1 MLRGTR
7 KYWLIALV
15 FGLLVAALFY
25 RYLHDM
31 KTAYTPKDLVPVVK
45 ANQNIPK
52 DTVINTNALVIE
64 NIPAQYVHPD
74 AVRDMTAVAGKVTTT
89 NIAAGEQILNQ
100 KMLGTSDEEKR
111 LAYTVPQNK
120 RAMSIAVDSVSGVSG
135 NIQQGDIVDVIA
147 VIDVKTAGETDA
159 VTYSLLAAQNIT
171 VLSIGE
177 NTSTSAEKKTQDKA
191 TTVTL
196 AVSVEEAQ
204 RLALATEKGAIRLLL
219 RSPVDKATTVA
230 PAMGPK
236 EFVR

>member
-31 KTAYTPKDLVPVVK
+31 KTAYTPKDLVTVVK
-45 ANQNIPK
+45 AKENIAK
-52 DTVINTNALVIE
+52 DTVINTNSLVVE
-64 NIPAQYVHPD
+64 EIPAQYVHPD
-74 AVRDMTAVAGKVTTT
+74 AVRDRTAVLGKVTTS
-89 NIAAGEQILNQ
+89 NIVAGEQVLTQKIL
-100 KMLGTSDEEKR
+100 GSSDEEKR
-111 LAYTVPQNK
+111 FAYAVPQNK
-120 RAMSIAVDSVSGVSG
+120 RAMSVAVDSVSGVSG
-135 NIQQGDIVDVIA
+135 HVQSGDMVDVVA
-147 VIDVKTAGETDA
+147 VVDVKTAGEADA
-159 VTYSLLAAQNIT
+159 ITYSLLVVQNVP
-171 VLSIGE
+171 VLSIGQ
-177 NTSTSAEKKTQDKA
+177 STSSDVEKKAQDA

-219 RSPVDKATTVA
+219 RSPVDKGTAVS
-230 PAMGPK
+230 PPIGPK